1 MAGARG
7 HFALLVALLVAIAVV
22 PVSGCATD
30 AGPGDDGATDNGE
43 AATGEPYRIGAVL
56 SLSGTLAGLGEP
68 ERNTILMEVERI
80 NEAGGVNGRPIEVLI
95 EDDAS
100 DAETAVAVTSRLIER
115 ENVVALIGA
124 TGTGGTMAMRQ
135 EVDRA
140 GLVQVSV
147 AGGTVIT
154 ADFHPYVFQTPW
166 SNSIVVP
173 FTLAYLQDQ
182 GISRI
187 ALIADSGG
195 FAKDGVDVMKD
206 HLGDFDVEIVAEE
219 SFNPGDAD
227 MTSQLTKIRA
237 TDAEAVV
244 LWNAGAEAATVA
256 KNMAALNFD
265 IPLFGSHG
273 NARVEFIEG
282 AGDAAEGF
290 RFAAGKVLVPEAY
303 GEGTPEY
310 EVATDF
316 IERYTERFGKAPD
329 TFAGHAYDALYLI
342 VEAMQRLPEE
352 FTSADLRDEI
362 EATSGF
368 VGIGG
373 TFTFSPTD
381 HNGMTEDNLVMYDI
395 RDGEWILAE

>member
-1 MAGARG
+1 MAGANGRI
-7 HFALLVALLVAIAVV
+7 ALLVALVVAIAIV
-22 PVSGCATD
+22 PVVGCAPQAPDTRPAD
-30 AGPGDDGATDNGE
+30 EGA
-43 AATGEPYRIGAVL
+43 AVGEPYRIGAVL

-80 NEAGGVNGRPIEVLI
+80 NAAGGVNGRPIEVLI

-100 DAETAVAVTSRLIER
+100 DAETAVAATSRLIER
-115 ENVVALIGA
+115 EEIIAVIGA
-124 TGTGGTMAMRQ
+124 TGTGATMAMRS
-135 EVDRA
+135 EIDRA
-140 GLVQVSV
+140 RIPQVSV

-154 ADFHPYVFQTPW
+154 AEFHPYVFQTPW

-173 FTLAYLQDQ
+173 FTLRYIEDQ

-187 ALIADSGG
+187 AVIADAGG
-195 FAKDGVDVMKD
+195 FAQDGVAVMKEA
-206 HLGDFDVEIVAEE
+206 LGQTSIEIVAEE
-219 SFNPGDAD
+219 TFNPGDKD
-227 MTSQLTKIRA
+227 MTSQLTKIMGS
-237 TDAEAVV
+237 DAEAVV

-256 KNMAALNFD
+256 KNMATLGFE

-273 NARVEFIEG
+273 NARVEFIDG
-282 AGDAAEGF
+282 AGAAAEGF

-329 TFAGHAYDALYLI
+329 TFAGHAYDALHLI
-342 VEAMQRLPEE
+342 VEAMKRLPEG
-352 FTSADLRDEI
+352 FSASDLRDEI
-362 EATSGF
+362 EATDGF

-381 HNGMTEDNLVMYDI
+381 HNGMSEENLVMYQI
-395 RDGEWILAE
+395 KDGAWTLAE

>member
-1 MAGARG
+1 MAGARTY
-7 HFALLVALLVAIAVV
+7 FALLVALLVAIAIV
-22 PVSGCATD
+22 PVSGCALET
-30 AGPGDDGATDNGE
+30 GPGDDGTTENG

-68 ERNTILMEVERI
+68 ERNTLLMEVERI
-80 NEAGGVNGRPIEVLI
+80 NEAGGVHGRPIEVLI

-100 DAETAVAVTSRLIER
+100 DAENAVAVTSRLVER
-115 ENVVALIGA
+115 ENVIALIGA

-173 FTLAYLQDQ
+173 FTLSYLEDQ
-182 GISRI
+182 GIDRI

-195 FAKDGVDVMKD
+195 FAKDGVEVIKQFID
-206 HLGDFDVEIVAEE
+206 DFDIEIVIEE

-244 LWNAGAEAATVA
+244 MWNAGAEAATVA

-282 AGDAAEGF
+282 AGEAAEGF

-303 GEGTPEY
+303 GVGTPEY

-316 IERYTERFGKAPD
+316 IARYTDRFGKAPD
-329 TFAGHAYDALYLI
+329 TFAGHAYDALHLI
-342 VEAMQRLPEE
+342 VEAMERLSEE
-352 FTSADLRDEI
+352 FTSEELRDEI

-381 HNGMTEDNLVMYDI
+381 HNGMTEDNLVMYEI
-395 RDGEWILAE
+395 RNGEWTLAD